1 MLETWVLAG
10 LDLPRAWRWPDIRDE
25 AHVKETYFDE
35 LAKNRSAADGPGR
48 GRKAMGNEAASRI
61 NKIRQRCR
69 EDFDPLAKRLEAIV
83 SGG

>member
-1 MLETWVLAG
+1 M
-10 LDLPRAWRWPDIRDE
+10 
-25 AHVKETYFDE
+25 YFDE

-48 GRKAMGNEAASRI
+48 GRKALGNEAASRI